1 MEGWN
6 STNYSCLFRDLTPC
20 VTTKDFHSVIKHV
33 NTLKLCQT
41 LATCIF
47 LLVCTL
53 EKRLNLCGITL
64 ILSYINCKFFIGLL
78 SAIGKT
84 KEI

>member
-20 VTTKDFHSVIKHV
+20 LTTKD
-33 NTLKLCQT
+33 TLKLCQT

-47 LLVCTL
+47 LLVCTFGEMPEPL
-53 EKRLNLCGITL
+53 WYYSNTVL
-64 ILSYINCKFFIGLL
+64 Y
-78 SAIGKT
+78 
-84 KEI
+84 

>member
-6 STNYSCLFRDLTPC
+6 STNDSCLFRDITPC

-47 LLVCTL
+47 LLFCTFGEMPEPL
-53 EKRLNLCGITL
+53 WYYYNTVL
-64 ILSYINCKFFIGLL
+64 Y
-78 SAIGKT
+78 
-84 KEI
+84 